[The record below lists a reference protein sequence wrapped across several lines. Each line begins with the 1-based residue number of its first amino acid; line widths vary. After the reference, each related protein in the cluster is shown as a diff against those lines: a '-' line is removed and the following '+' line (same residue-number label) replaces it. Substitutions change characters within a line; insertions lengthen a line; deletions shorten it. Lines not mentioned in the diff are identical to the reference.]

1 MPTFLVLKN
10 GSVVETIRGANPAAL
25 RSAVSKAS
33 SNAGKGPGGSSSAFS
48 STGQRLGTSASDSRP
63 VGNGSSFLSGL
74 GTGAGAGGFADTAVR
89 FMGLYLTTL
98 FSFDAYA
105 AAEASP
111 FKVGGQRR

>member
-10 GSVVETIRGANPAAL
+10 GTVVETIRGANPAAL

-33 SNAGKGPGGSSSAFS
+33 SDAGKGPGGPSGAFS
-48 STGQRLGTSASDSRP
+48 STGYKLGSSASDSRP
-63 VGNGSSFLSGL
+63 VGNGPSFLGGL

-111 FKVGGQRR
+111 FKVGAQRR

>member
-10 GSVVETIRGANPAAL
+10 GSVVETIHGANPAAL

-33 SNAGKGPGGSSSAFS
+33 SAAGKGSGGSSAAFS
-48 STGQRLGTSASDSRP
+48 STGQRLGSSAGDSRP
-63 VGNGSSFLSGL
+63 VGNGPSFLNGL
-74 GTGAGAGGFADTAVR
+74 GTGVGAGGFADSAVR

-111 FKVGGQRR
+111 FKAGGQRR